1 MSSCSLSS
9 ASEAALPDGFAV
21 SRPSI
26 VLFGD
31 SITQNSFAEDG
42 FGARLAHRYSR
53 RADVINRGLSGYTT
67 RFARHAVP
75 HLPLSTTTLLT
86 VIFFGA
92 NDAVLADAD
101 SHHHVPLD
109 EYEEHLVAMIHDVRM
124 RTSGRIILVAPP
136 PVHHAM
142 RLEGRNYGTE
152 LRLLGV
158 FSVVMRSQA
167 CMLNVCDQL
176 EIAKASLSLI
186 YGHRCDQG
194 AVVLRAK
201 IHTDISYQTGCILA
215 GRGVLSW
222 RTRCSAQSK
231 MHFLI

>member
-142 RLEGRNYGTE
+142 RLEWQKLRYGVKATGRLQRRDEVTGMYAERVRSVGDRE
-152 LRLLGV
+152 GV
-158 FSVVMRSQA
+158 P
-167 CMLNVCDQL
+167 
-176 EIAKASLSLI
+176 SLI

-194 AVVLRAK
+194 AV
-201 IHTDISYQTGCILA
+201 GCGPRYIP
-215 GRGVLSW
+215 
-222 RTRCSAQSK
+222 T
-231 MHFLI
+231 FLIRRAAS